1 MESFLHMYKALGKDE
16 YQNSFDIKDPF
27 PTEDANYEI
36 SKRALF
42 SLCEAGLYYKVSEC
56 ILYLILIFYFYFRKT
71 KKYFKRLLLLFISIC
86 LGINILLT
94 YFIKKYNYEGYNIS
108 INIKIWLWP
117 ILFFSLKVILFG
129 AVAYGHK
136 LLRLFKEDFVIEWKV
151 NIIYIIK
158 NFIFILFSL
167 EVIVKYL
174 KQKLLKKQ

>member
-1 MESFLHMYKALGKDE
+1 MYKALGKDE

-36 SKRALF
+36 SKRVLF

-56 ILYLILIFYFYFRKT
+56 ILYLILIFYFYFRKS

-94 YFIKKYNYEGYNIS
+94 YFIKKYNYEGYNTFIKS
-108 INIKIWLWP
+108 NIREWCFM
-117 ILFFSLKVILFG
+117 FFSFGVALFV

-136 LLRLFKEDFVIEWKV
+136 LYKIFKEDFVIEWKV